1 MTALDIFVLLLLGG
15 GALVGFVRGFVQEA
29 LVLAAWAAGL
39 VALILFHAPVAE
51 AVSSTAKGPAGAS
64 ALAFVILFLPA
75 YLLMRVLAH
84 RLGRQ
89 ARASR
94 LMPVD
99 RLLGGGFG
107 MLKGLIGATLFF
119 LLANLGTDLV
129 YGAKAERPA
138 WMRES
143 RTYPLL
149 DASGRALLAT
159 WNETRLK
166 RMNQQ

>member
-1 MTALDIFVLLLLGG
+1 MTALDIFVLLALGG
-15 GALVGFVRGFVQEA
+15 GALVGFVRGFVQET
-29 LVLAAWAAGL
+29 LVLAAWLAGI
-39 VALILFHAPVAE
+39 VALILFHAPTAA
-51 AVSSTAKGPAGAS
+51 AVSHLTNGPTGAS

-75 YLLMRVLAH
+75 YVLMRLLAH

-94 LMPVD
+94 LMPLD

-129 YGAKAERPA
+129 YGARAERPE
-138 WMRES
+138 WMRTS

>member
-1 MTALDIFVLLLLGG
+1 MTALDIFVLLALGG
-15 GALVGFVRGFVQEA
+15 GALVGFVRGFVQET
-29 LVLAAWAAGL
+29 LVLAAWIAGI
-39 VALILFHAPVAE
+39 VALILFHAPVAA
-51 AVSSTAKGPAGAS
+51 AVSHMAKGPTGAS

-75 YLLMRVLAH
+75 YIVMRLLAH

-94 LMPVD
+94 LMPLD

-129 YGAKAERPA
+129 YGAKADRPD
-138 WMRES
+138 WMRDS
-143 RTYPLL
+143 RTFPLL
-149 DASGRALLAT
+149 DASGRALTAT
-159 WNETRLK
+159 WNETQLQ
-166 RMNQQ
+166 RMNQK

>member
-1 MTALDIFVLLLLGG
+1 MTALDIFVLLALGG

-51 AVSSTAKGPAGAS
+51 YVSTTTKGPTGAA

-75 YLLMRVLAH
+75 YIGMRLLAH

-94 LMPVD
+94 LMPLD

-107 MLKGLIGATLFF
+107 MLKGLVGATLFF

-129 YGAKAERPA
+129 YGARAERPE
-138 WMRES
+138 WMRDS

-166 RMNQQ
+166 RMNQK

>member
-1 MTALDIFVLLLLGG
+1 MTALDIFVLLAIGG

-29 LVLAAWAAGL
+29 LVLAAWAAGV

-51 AVSSTAKGPAGAS
+51 AVSGTAKGATGAA
-64 ALAFVILFLPA
+64 ALSFVILFLPA
-75 YLLMRVLAH
+75 YVAMRFLAH

-89 ARASR
+89 ARASA
-94 LMPVD
+94 LMPLD

-107 MLKGLIGATLFF
+107 MLKGLVGATLFF

-129 YGAKAERPA
+129 YGARAERPE

-143 RTYPLL
+143 RTFPLL

-166 RMNQQ
+166 QRQER

>member
-1 MTALDIFVLLLLGG
+1 MTTLDIFVLLLLGG

-29 LVLAAWAAGL
+29 LVLTAWAAGV
-39 VALILFHAPVAE
+39 VALVLFHAPVAV
-51 AVSSTAKGPAGAS
+51 AVQDYAKGPTGAA

-75 YLLMRVLAH
+75 YLLMRFLAY
-84 RLGRQ
+84 RLG
-89 ARASR
+89 ARARSSA
-94 LMPVD
+94 LGPLD

-119 LLANLGTDLV
+119 LLANLGTDMV
-129 YGAKAERPA
+129 YGAKAERPD
-138 WMRES
+138 WMRDS

-149 DASGRALLAT
+149 DASGRAMLAT

-166 RMNQQ
+166 RNQL

>member
-1 MTALDIFVLLLLGG
+1 MTALDIFVLLALGG

-29 LVLAAWAAGL
+29 LVLAAWAAGI

-51 AVSSTAKGPAGAS
+51 YVSSTAKGPTGAA

-75 YLLMRVLAH
+75 YVGMRLLAH

-89 ARASR
+89 ARASSM
-94 LMPVD
+94 MPLD

-107 MLKGLIGATLFF
+107 MLKGLVGATLFF
-119 LLANLGTDLV
+119 LLANLGTDMV
-129 YGAKAERPA
+129 YGPRAERPD
-138 WMRES
+138 WMRDS

-166 RMNQQ
+166 RMNDE